1 MKVPF
6 VVSLSLVVIAFSS
19 IGIAVI
25 FSFLA
30 RALMANTEAIQ
41 KLVDHLDA
49 RLDTALQSVQ
59 KSIEDVNGITQRVNM
74 QMDRVESIVQNIES
88 TTKDARTSV
97 HMVNQTVVPMLAN
110 MHGIM
115 GGIRKGIDT
124 WNSTGGEENER
135 PVQQ

>member
-6 VVSLSLVVIAFSS
+6 VVSLSLIVIALSS

-74 QMDRVESIVQNIES
+74 QMDRVEAIVQNIEH

-97 HMVNQTVVPMLAN
+97 HMVNATVVPMLAN

-115 GGIRKGIDT
+115 GGVRKGIDT
-124 WNSTGGEENER
+124 WNKTGGEDNER
-135 PVQQ
+135 PVQ

>member
-1 MKVPF
+1 MKVPI
-6 VVSLSLVVIAFSS
+6 VVSLSLIVIAISS
-19 IGIAVI
+19 IGIAVV

-30 RALMANTEAIQ
+30 RALIANTEAIQ
-41 KLVDHLDA
+41 KLVDHLDT

-59 KSIEDVNGITQRVNM
+59 KSIDDVNGITQRVNM
-74 QMDRVESIVQNIES
+74 QMDRVESIVQNIEH

-97 HMVNQTVVPMLAN
+97 HMVNATVVPVLAN

-124 WNSTGGEENER
+124 WNKTGGEGNER
-135 PVQQ
+135 PTQQ